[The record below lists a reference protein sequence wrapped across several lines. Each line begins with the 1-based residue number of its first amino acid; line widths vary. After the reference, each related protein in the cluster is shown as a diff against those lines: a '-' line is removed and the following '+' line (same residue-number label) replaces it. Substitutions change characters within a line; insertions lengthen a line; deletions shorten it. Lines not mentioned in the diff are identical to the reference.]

1 MGTVMDKFRGSV
13 PYHQLF
19 TELVTAARYRG
30 TVTYQELAQV
40 LGLPLSGGHMAG
52 VLRQVLGVI
61 AQDEYAQQRPLL
73 SAVAVGVNVFPDAS
87 FFSLAQDLGELARDA
102 DAQAQR
108 AFWKA
113 QRAKA
118 YETWK
123 RPLRKEA

>member
-61 AQDEYAQQRPLL
+61 AEDEYAQRRPLL
-73 SAVAVGVNVFPDAS
+73 SAVVVGVNGLPGPG

-102 DAQAQR
+102 DAKAQR